1 LANLTQLKR
10 RLARLEALVPASADG
25 SGLVPHTHA
34 WLMYWLDQ
42 WRRLSRTPRDPTARM
57 TLEAYRALA
66 AEARRLLALV
76 SGVNYF
82 FGSTTTISP
91 GRRQL

>member
-1 LANLTQLKR
+1 MGLTTLRKH
-10 RLARLEALVPASADG
+10 LEKLEKLVPSPTDC
-25 SGLVPHTHA
+25 SGFEPHTHA

-66 AEARRLLALV
+66 AEARRLLALDAA
-76 SGVNYF
+76 GVAVF
-82 FGSTTTISP
+82 PQVPDEEPSP
-91 GRRQL
+91 DANR